1 MKIISEYIIEDFK
14 RNVRI
19 ITGILVVIAVGFS
32 VLGVVNYSCFNAS
45 FSTVSNFDDD
55 TLFPMYVVADILL
68 QNFGSASYLLMF
80 IFMMFGVKLIIGMK
94 FNSFIKRFFASIFAV
109 ILLSS
114 AIANVDGNSGIFG
127 YVLNLFCIRNF
138 TFIPQKFLFYIF
150 LVSGLLMAVY
160 ALEFNIIFNFIR
172 NIFLETKKA
181 NEVIKE
187 NFIPKIEKLKVMKSS
202 HNDPMREKKK
212 GYIFPP
218 TSLFAAY
225 EKKAKY
231 TLNNSKLEELKQVL
245 TDFGIKGQIVN
256 IKVGPVV
263 TLYEFEPAP
272 GIKSSRVISL
282 AGDIARSLSAVSV
295 RIAVIPGRNV
305 LGIEIP
311 NQEREMVMIREL
323 LESKTFKDFANPL
336 GIILGKNIG
345 GDPVV
350 VDLSQMPHLLV
361 AGTTGSGK
369 SVAINTM
376 ILSILY
382 KTSPDECKFI
392 MVDPKM
398 LELSVYEGIPHLL
411 TPVVTDPKKAV
422 AALKWA
428 VREMERRYQ
437 AMSKLGVRNIQNYN
451 EKVKE
456 NTEKGKE
463 LTREVQTGFDSNGN
477 PIIEKEILKNDI
489 FPYIVVIV
497 DEMADLMLVAG
508 KEIEIAIQRLAQ
520 MARAAG
526 IHIIMA
532 TQRPSVDVITGTIK
546 ANFPTRISFHVTSK
560 IDSRT
565 VLGEQGAEQLLGKG
579 DMLYMSTGGFIT
591 RVHGPFCSD
600 DEVERVVSFLKAQG
614 KPNYINDILV
624 DSDDDA
630 DGVFDGAYNSG
641 DEEDPLYNEALEV
654 ILKEGRAST
663 SFIQRNLK
671 IGYNRAARIVELMEK
686 RGVLSPPDHIG
697 RRKIL

>member
-1 MKIISEYIIEDFK
+1 MKIVSEYIIEDFK
-14 RNVRI
+14 KNVRV
-19 ITGILVVIAVGFS
+19 ITGILVVAASAIGF
-32 VLGVVNYSCFNAS
+32 LGLANHSCFNMS
-45 FSTVSNFDDD
+45 FSTVSNFNDDI
-55 TLFPMYVVADILL
+55 LFPMYAISDILL
-68 QNFGSASYLLMF
+68 QTFGKASYLFVFL
-80 IFMMFGVKLIIGMK
+80 ILVFGIKLIFGIK
-94 FNSFIKRFFASIFAV
+94 IKNPIKRISTIFLSC
-109 ILLSS
+109 ILISAALSNTY
-114 AIANVDGNSGIFG
+114 IDGGITG
-127 YVLNLFCIRNF
+127 HILNLFCIKNLP
-138 TFIPQKFLFYIF
+138 ISESILLWCFL
-150 LVSGLLMAVY
+150 LSGIISTIY
-160 ALEFNIIFNFIR
+160 ALEVNIVFKLIKS
-172 NIFLETKKA
+172 LYQETKKTNHA
-181 NEVIKE
+181 IKE
-187 NFIPKIEKLKVMKSS
+187 NFIPKIEKLKVMKTS
-202 HNDPMREKKK
+202 NEAPTPRKKQ
-212 GYIFPP
+212 GYILPP
-218 TSLFAAY
+218 TTLFASY
-225 EKKAKY
+225 DKKPKY
-231 TLNNSKLEELKQVL
+231 TVNNAKLEELKQVL

-263 TLYEFEPAP
+263 TLFEFEPAP

-311 NQEREMVMIREL
+311 NQEREMVMLREM
-323 LESKTFKDFANPL
+323 LESKNFKDFHNPL
-336 GIILGKNIG
+336 GMILGKNIG
-345 GDPVV
+345 GEPVV

-422 AALKWA
+422 AALKWT

-437 AMSKLGVRNIQNYN
+437 AMSKVGVRNIQNYN
-451 EKVKE
+451 ERVKDAIA
-456 NTEKGKE
+456 KGKE
-463 LTREVQTGFDSNGN
+463 LFREVQTGFDSDGN
-477 PIIEKEILKNDI
+477 PIIEKEVFKNDT
-489 FPYIVVIV
+489 FPYIVVVV

-565 VLGEQGAEQLLGKG
+565 ILGEQGAEQLLGKG

-600 DEVERVVSFLKAQG
+600 EEVERVVGFLKAQG
-614 KPNYINDILV
+614 TPNYINEILI
-624 DSDDDA
+624 DSDDD
-630 DGVFDGAYNSG
+630 SG
-641 DEEDPLYNEALEV
+641 FEDSFGTSTEEEDPLYNEALEV
-654 ILKEGRAST
+654 IMREGRAST
-663 SFIQRNLK
+663 SFVQRNLK
-671 IGYNRAARIVELMEK
+671 IGYNRAARIIELMEK
-686 RGVLSPPDHIG
+686 RGVLSAPDHIG